1 MRLYQKISKILIL
14 LVLLVFIVKS
24 LYGLLVFSINTNMI
38 NNFFDRG
45 SYSLLNSRIP
55 MFRAIQYVDQNVDN
69 EDLVLIFRQN
79 DFKYYSDNKF
89 IRHLDPRMIP
99 VLEETSK
106 EKAFEAL
113 SRLGVKY
120 ILIPSYMVPT
130 YSDTIISEIV
140 SDCRLCLPVVDIRG
154 VRLFRVLS
162 KGSVA
167 SRSCSSRDILFPTD
181 YQAYFYNSLASRGIG
196 FSGGKQTEW
205 IVSNTRKA
213 TVVLPI
219 PLESLKG
226 LSVQG
231 IEGGKSAY
239 HMELSIEGEGWLQ
252 VDAVSYDEIG
262 QEIRSRLWES
272 AFSDQSLR
280 ITDNYWNYLE
290 NYPGKYS
297 LVLTVQTEKPFRLT
311 GLSFSKKYISG
322 QVMNGYGAGSPWSLS
337 NNDRQSGSI
346 KRERRKVIISSINPQ
361 QMAYTGLGSYLLP
374 AGQYHTNLLNKVKGS
389 QGGLAAYQVSFEVS
403 GNCTVKFSWLDYAS
417 VPFLDIWTLR
427 KTLFFVKKFEA
438 GFGVIRLG
446 QKSRTV
452 SYKILV
458 SGGSDG
464 DGRLAVQLGSQILG
478 ILPEKEVVLY
488 PLLKFGG
495 QEHSYFGN
503 KIVIRD
509 LVISKIESIKSD
521 PQIQKCYDL
530 YGNALVGQRIVNCT
544 DVQ

>member
-1 MRLYQKISKILIL
+1 
-14 LVLLVFIVKS
+14 
-24 LYGLLVFSINTNMI
+24 
-38 NNFFDRG
+38 
-45 SYSLLNSRIP
+45 
-55 MFRAIQYVDQNVDN
+55 MFRAIQYVDQNIDN
-69 EDLVLIFRQN
+69 DDLVLIFRQN

-99 VLEETSK
+99 ILEETSK
-106 EKAFEAL
+106 EKAFDAL

-130 YSDTIISEIV
+130 YSDTMISEIV

-167 SRSCSSRDILFPTD
+167 SRSCSSKDVVLPTD
-181 YQAYFYNSLASRGIG
+181 YQAYFYNSIAARGIG

-205 IVSNTRKA
+205 ITSSTRKA

-231 IEGGKSAY
+231 LDGSKSAY

-272 AFSDQSLR
+272 AFSGKPLR
-280 ITDNYWNYLE
+280 ISNNYWNYSGKP
-290 NYPGKYS
+290 PGRYS
-297 LVLTVQTEKPFRLT
+297 IVLTVLTDKPFRLKEFI
-311 GLSFSKKYISG
+311 FSNKFLSG
-322 QVMNGYGAGSPWSLS
+322 QATNSVGISWSLS
-337 NNDRQSGSI
+337 NYNRQSGSI
-346 KRERRKVIISSINPQ
+346 KREKRKVTISSIDSQ
-361 QMAYTGLGSYLLP
+361 QKAYTGLGSYLLP

-389 QGGLAAYQVSFEVS
+389 QGELAAYDISFEVS

-417 VPFLDIWTLR
+417 VPFLDVWKFR

-438 GFGVIRLG
+438 GFGIIHLK
-446 QKSRTV
+446 QKYRTV
-452 SYKILV
+452 NYKILV

-464 DGRLAVQLGSQILG
+464 DGRLAVQLGNRMLSA
-478 ILPEKEVVLY
+478 LPEKEVALY

-495 QEHSYFGN
+495 QEQPYFDN
-503 KIVIRD
+503 KIVVKD
-509 LVISKIESIKSD
+509 LVITEIVSINTD
-521 PQIQKCYDL
+521 LQIKKCYDL
-530 YGNALVGQRIVNCT
+530 YGNFLVGQRIVNCT